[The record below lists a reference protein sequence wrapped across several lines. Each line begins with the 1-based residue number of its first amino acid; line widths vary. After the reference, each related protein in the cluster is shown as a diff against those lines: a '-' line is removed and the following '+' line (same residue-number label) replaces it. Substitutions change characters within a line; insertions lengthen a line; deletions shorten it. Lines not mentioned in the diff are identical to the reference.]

1 MSKKSR
7 RTHTP
12 YHITDAISSAYAGAG
27 IEPTLDEIRAVFG
40 PAKTLGA
47 PEEVVAACDSQ
58 LEMCGAYSL
67 LQHSFALG
75 QLPQANFL
83 GYSTLQQIAQNG
95 MVRACIETVADDLTR
110 NFIELKREGESA
122 EQKAQ
127 DKPGGD
133 KEQGFEALLAKALN
147 GDKPDA
153 KEGDPVEDERLNKID
168 AELRRL
174 NVRQVLHE
182 AACLVGYMGGALVFI
197 DTGETDAEALKMPLN
212 MSKASAELRPERR
225 LRFVPIDPIN
235 VFPGMYNS
243 LSPLRPDY
251 YKPRSW
257 WVMGQEVH
265 ASRLIRMVANE
276 VPVLLKPSYNFL
288 GLAQA
293 QILWDYVMHFEQN
306 RDAVNRM
313 LNKFS
318 LTVMKTDMAE
328 VLTQAGGLQE
338 LDKRVN
344 LLVQFRNND
353 GVQLIDRESEDILK
367 LETPIVGMTDVVRQS
382 LEILAGINRTPA
394 VKLLGISPAGF
405 NATGESDIRNYYD
418 HVLSQQEKMLRPALD
433 KILKLVQIRLFGEAD
448 PTVTFDFCALSEADK
463 AAQASTQKTRA
474 DTMAVLLDR
483 NIVSPEECRKVL
495 ADDPDSGFADID
507 VDDMPEPKE
516 QGEAP
521 GAEAMAGFA
530 GEGANGPERPAPMP
544 KLDDVDKA
552 GAIGDALTQDWLA
565 LDDGTWITVHPNGDE
580 GKGQPVLVDKEDGYR
595 VLGGMGG
602 RFTGKRM
609 SEVKGKAGEKKG
621 ASSKSNIES
630 FAKEISQKVKN
641 FEDTWAKKASS
652 EEGSFMYNK
661 GQLIYRYDATKEA
674 LELATEYAQYLTEDD
689 MKKISDLA
697 EKAIARGEEILSAMP
712 PGLSDEKK
720 YDYFVKEDGKE
731 LKKETWK
738 VENDILSK
746 IPFVKEEM
754 DKKWGYLKEKVFD
767 SGKIPNTV
775 PFEDKDWG
783 AVPGTYTVYRSG
795 DTNRKEGIFTAGRFE
810 DADAYATLGLT
821 ADGKQQ
827 DRGLVDRYSV
837 TLQKPFVSK
846 SLHDAHEKLF
856 GKPVK
861 HGKYGFGGEDWV
873 KADNKIMKELKKR
886 GYDAW
891 LMTEPAPPAKK
902 ELAIIGDVARKQ
914 MEHTASTISESAFRK
929 ERKRIY
935 DNGNDATRKG
945 IETAADSARAKNVD
959 EQIVL
964 SQLVYEGILTEEEA
978 IAKGWE
984 KPNPELIPPKV
995 TKREKA
1001 GMVEDVKPEDI
1012 IGWFTTK
1019 NGTHIPITKG
1029 QSQNEALEQFIEE
1042 HQRDGYAASASL

>member
-1 MSKKSR
+1 MSRKSR
-7 RTHTP
+7 RSHTP
-12 YHITDAISSAYAGAG
+12 YHITDAMSSVNNGAG

-83 GYSTLQQIAQNG
+83 GYSTLQQISQNG

-110 NFIELKREGESA
+110 NFIELKREGEGTDLSP
-122 EQKAQ
+122 QKAQ
-127 DKPGGD
+127 GKLGG
-133 KEQGFEALLAKALN
+133 ETEAQSFEALLAKALN
-147 GDKPDA
+147 GGKPDA

-182 AACLVGYMGGALVFI
+182 AACLVGYMGGCLVFI
-197 DTGETDAEALKMPLN
+197 DTGETDAEMLKMPLN

-225 LRFVPIDPIN
+225 LRFVAIDPIN
-235 VFPGMYNS
+235 VFPGQYNS

-265 ASRLIRMVANE
+265 ASRLIRLVANE

-394 VKLLGISPAGF
+394 VKLLGISPSGF

-418 HVLSQQEKMLRPALD
+418 HILSQQEKILRPALD

-448 PTVTFDFCALSEADK
+448 PTVTFDFCPLSEADK

-516 QGEAP
+516 QAEDTP

-530 GEGANGPERPAPMP
+530 GEGTNGPERPAPMP

-552 GAIGDALTQDWLA
+552 G
-565 LDDGTWITVHPNGDE
+565 
-580 GKGQPVLVDKEDGYR
+580 
-595 VLGGMGG
+595 
-602 RFTGKRM
+602 
-609 SEVKGKAGEKKG
+609 
-621 ASSKSNIES
+621 
-630 FAKEISQKVKN
+630 EI
-641 FEDTWAKKASS
+641 
-652 EEGSFMYNK
+652 
-661 GQLIYRYDATKEA
+661 
-674 LELATEYAQYLTEDD
+674 
-689 MKKISDLA
+689 
-697 EKAIARGEEILSAMP
+697 
-712 PGLSDEKK
+712 
-720 YDYFVKEDGKE
+720 
-731 LKKETWK
+731 
-738 VENDILSK
+738 
-746 IPFVKEEM
+746 
-754 DKKWGYLKEKVFD
+754 
-767 SGKIPNTV
+767 
-775 PFEDKDWG
+775 
-783 AVPGTYTVYRSG
+783 
-795 DTNRKEGIFTAGRFE
+795 
-810 DADAYATLGLT
+810 
-821 ADGKQQ
+821 
-827 DRGLVDRYSV
+827 
-837 TLQKPFVSK
+837 
-846 SLHDAHEKLF
+846 
-856 GKPVK
+856 
-861 HGKYGFGGEDWV
+861 
-873 KADNKIMKELKKR
+873 
-886 GYDAW
+886 
-891 LMTEPAPPAKK
+891 
-902 ELAIIGDVARKQ
+902 VA
-914 MEHTASTISESAFRK
+914 
-929 ERKRIY
+929 
-935 DNGNDATRKG
+935 
-945 IETAADSARAKNVD
+945 
-959 EQIVL
+959 
-964 SQLVYEGILTEEEA
+964 
-978 IAKGWE
+978 
-984 KPNPELIPPKV
+984 
-995 TKREKA
+995 
-1001 GMVEDVKPEDI
+1001 
-1012 IGWFTTK
+1012 
-1019 NGTHIPITKG
+1019 
-1029 QSQNEALEQFIEE
+1029 
-1042 HQRDGYAASASL
+1042 